1 LRAGSSGWRAV
12 DDEGEVLDLPVQ
24 RRRDKAA
31 VEKLMRK
38 LLRKGVNIRSRNTP
52 KGQFDLSITADKVI
66 TPISFRASHLRPRDD
81 CGRRTP
87 RFRTTVVRSFG
98 P

>member
-12 DDEGEVLDLPVQ
+12 DDEGEVLDLLVQ

-38 LLRKGVNIRSRNTP
+38 LLRKGVNIQSRNTP
-52 KGQFDLSITADKVI
+52 KGQFDLSIT
-66 TPISFRASHLRPRDD
+66 RDD

>member
-12 DDEGEVLDLPVQ
+12 DDEGEVLDLLVQ

-52 KGQFDLSITADKVI
+52 KGQFDPQHHDRQGDHPDIV
-66 TPISFRASHLRPRDD
+66 PRLALAPA
-81 CGRRTP
+81 R
-87 RFRTTVVRSFG
+87 
-98 P
+98 